1 MAIALSL
8 LGRFW
13 PHILAGTAG
22 AWTGYYIGHLAGHR
36 SGVTDGRAAYHA
48 EQVLDA
54 ARRKEKSDEAQI
66 DVDRCL
72 SSATCRM
79 SDDGHKRPD

>member
-13 PHILAGTAG
+13 PHILASAAG
-22 AWTGYYIGHLAGHR
+22 AWAGYHIGHLAGHR
-36 SGVTDGRAAYHA
+36 SGVADGRAAYRA

-54 ARRKEKSDEAQI
+54 ARRKEKSDEVQI
-66 DVDRCL
+66 DVDRC
-72 SSATCRM
+72 SRDESCRM
-79 SDDGHKRPD
+79 RDDGHKRPD